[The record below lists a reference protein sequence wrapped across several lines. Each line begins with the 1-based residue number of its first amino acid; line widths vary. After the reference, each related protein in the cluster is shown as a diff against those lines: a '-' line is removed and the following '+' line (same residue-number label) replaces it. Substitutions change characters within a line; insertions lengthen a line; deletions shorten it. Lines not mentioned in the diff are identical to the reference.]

1 MATTISAAVW
11 ALRKAL
17 APVTDD
23 LLKNW
28 AASDSLGPNISAL
41 KTELLRAQGILYT
54 AHDRVIANPALKE
67 LLHMLRQVADKAE
80 DVLDELDYFR
90 IQDELNRTYHAADK
104 HAGGCMCG
112 LALNARH
119 TARAVAN
126 KLNFSSAGILRT
138 PKLKFD
144 RVEMSKRMADIVHQL
159 DPICAKVK
167 EILDLELRKVQPTQ
181 GIRPKTTPAIIEPK
195 IFGRNV
201 EKKNIVDGITHGK
214 YCADGLTVLQIVGP
228 GGIGKTTFTQH
239 IYQEVK
245 SSFDV
250 MIWICVSL
258 NFDANRLAQE
268 ILRQI
273 PEVNGEKKNDIEEEL
288 IEERLKHKRFLLVLD
303 DVWTYEEDEWKKLL
317 APFRKGE
324 ASGNM
329 VIVTTRIPEAATTV
343 KIVDYSVELNRLGT
357 EDFMHLFEAYVF
369 GHQQPWKDH
378 PELLDVGKEIVGK
391 LKGFPLAAKTVGR
404 LLRNQLTLDNWT
416 RVLESK
422 EWELQTS
429 DHDIMPALKLSYDYL
444 PFHLQQCFFYGAL
457 FPEDYEFGSN
467 ELVHLWT
474 GLDILDSSDQ
484 RKRLE
489 DVGLC
494 YLNDLVNRGFFK
506 KNEKLDGSARYVM
519 HDLLHE
525 LAVKVS
531 SSECLSISSS
541 NVRYVQSS
549 PSVRHL
555 SIIIDERDVND
566 RMAFEE
572 FKRDL
577 STLEEKLKIENLQTV
592 MLFGKHHGCFAKTF
606 GDLFAEAKSLRVI
619 LLSET
624 LYRYI
629 VEDVFCSFPRLVHLR
644 YLRIKPYSNVT
655 LTSNM
660 SRFYHL
666 RVLDVQEHNVPVDF
680 PRDVSK
686 LAKLNH
692 YLLQEKFFE
701 NRTSDVGK
709 LELLQDLRSFMVKK
723 ENIGFEMR
731 QISRLAEFG
740 VSLRIHSI
748 ENAEQQEEVNEAKLI
763 HKTHIQKLMLE
774 WGIDRPNKDPAKEDH
789 VLESLQ
795 PHCNLVELHIGGHG
809 GATCPSWLGSNLS
822 VKALESLCL
831 VDVAWNNFPP
841 LGELLLVSELGEE
854 HPSGIP
860 SQSFQNLKELKLVKV
875 SRLKKWVGIST
886 CRLVSLLEVIIVK
899 QCSELVELPYSG
911 WQSAQEAC
919 VTWFPRLRKL
929 EIMDCPKL
937 LALPPV
943 PWTLAPCSAK
953 IAGVGSGFKELTYSK
968 NCRSESSLKVAGKEG
983 GHDITFWNMLAFSN
997 LADLLELE
1005 MRNCPPL
1012 PLDHLQK
1019 LTPMKSLRIG
1029 NSNNLLLPTDVESPA
1044 IYQLRIGTLE
1054 IWNCSASE
1062 KELAQLLSYLPYLS
1076 KLVIHCCEKI
1086 KMVGVVEPQ
1095 KTAHKMGFGRT
1106 GPQQQETR
1114 GEEIA
1119 TVAAGGEALVLL
1131 PPQLQELSIRYCPQ
1145 LTLLSSS
1152 LNDGG
1157 QGGGGL
1163 QGLRSLRD
1171 LYISGCPKFLSSCP
1185 FSRFPFPTSLQTLY
1199 LKDIEG
1205 IVTLEPLSDLTSLTN
1220 LHIHN
1225 CGDLRGEGVW
1235 ALAQCRL
1242 AVLRIKQTPKFFA
1255 SSEPRNSP
1263 RSCKIEEIHT
1273 DDHTGF
1279 LAAPI
1284 CSLLTSSLTKL
1295 YLNADENDEVE
1306 RFSKEQED
1314 ALQLLSSLRGLTF
1327 GSFRKLQCL
1336 PAGLHRIS
1344 SLKTLWIEDCQA
1356 FRSLPKDGLPC
1367 SLQHLEIYGCPA
1379 LKSLPKDGLPSSLQD
1394 LQISYCRALK
1404 SLPNDGLPNSLRK
1417 LNIRYGNSEKLMCQC
1432 RKFKGIIPI
1441 IED

>member
-1 MATTISAAVW
+1 MATAISAAVW
-11 ALRKAL
+11 ALGKAL

-54 AHDRVIANPALKE
+54 AQDRVIANPALKE
-67 LLHMLRQVADKAE
+67 LLHMLRQLADKAE

-90 IQDELNRTYHAADK
+90 IQDELDSTYHAADK

-126 KLNFSSAGILRT
+126 KLKFSSAGILRT

-144 RVEMSKRMADIVHQL
+144 RVEMSKRMADIVQQL
-159 DPICAKVK
+159 DPICAK
-167 EILDLELRKVQPTQ
+167 
-181 GIRPKTTPAIIEPK
+181 
-195 IFGRNV
+195 
-201 EKKNIVDGITHGK
+201 
-214 YCADGLTVLQIVGP
+214 
-228 GGIGKTTFTQH
+228 
-239 IYQEVK
+239 
-245 SSFDV
+245 
-250 MIWICVSL
+250 
-258 NFDANRLAQE
+258 
-268 ILRQI
+268 
-273 PEVNGEKKNDIEEEL
+273 
-288 IEERLKHKRFLLVLD
+288 
-303 DVWTYEEDEWKKLL
+303 
-317 APFRKGE
+317 
-324 ASGNM
+324 
-329 VIVTTRIPEAATTV
+329 
-343 KIVDYSVELNRLGT
+343 
-357 EDFMHLFEAYVF
+357 
-369 GHQQPWKDH
+369 
-378 PELLDVGKEIVGK
+378 
-391 LKGFPLAAKTVGR
+391 
-404 LLRNQLTLDNWT
+404 
-416 RVLESK
+416 
-422 EWELQTS
+422 
-429 DHDIMPALKLSYDYL
+429 
-444 PFHLQQCFFYGAL
+444 CFFYGAL
-457 FPEDYEFGSN
+457 FPEDYEYGSN

-506 KNEKLDGSARYVM
+506 KNEKLDGSAHYVM

-577 STLEEKLKIENLQTV
+577 GTLEEKLKVENLQTV

-606 GDLFAEAKSLRVI
+606 GDLFAEAKALRVI
-619 LLSET
+619 LLSKS
-624 LYRYI
+624 LYGYI

-644 YLRIKPYSNVT
+644 YLRIISHANIT

-686 LAKLNH
+686 LIKLCH
-692 YLLQEKFFE
+692 YLVQERGFE
-701 NRTSDVGK
+701 HRTSDVGK
-709 LELLQDLRSFMVKK
+709 LELLRDLRSFMVKK

-731 QISRLAEFG
+731 QIGHLAEFG

-748 ENAEQQEEVNEAKLI
+748 ENAERHEEVNEAKLI

-789 VLESLQ
+789 ALECLQ
-795 PHCNLVELHIGGHG
+795 PHCNLLELHIGGHG
-809 GATCPSWLGSNLS
+809 GATCPSWLVSNLS
-822 VKALESLCL
+822 VKVLESLCL

-875 SRLKKWVGIST
+875 STLKKWVGISA
-886 CRLVSLLEVIIVK
+886 CPLASLLEVLIIK
-899 QCSELVELPYSG
+899 DCCELVELPFSG
-911 WQSAQEAC
+911 CESVQEAY
-919 VTWFPRLRKL
+919 VTWFPRLQKL

-943 PWTLAPCSAK
+943 PWTSAPCSVE
-953 IAGVGSGFKELTYSK
+953 IARVGSGFEELAYTK
-968 NCRSESSLKVAGKEG
+968 NCRSESSLKVVGKEG
-983 GHDITFWNMLAFSN
+983 GHDRTFWNMLAFSN

-1019 LTPMKSLRIG
+1019 LTPMKRLKIV
-1029 NSNNLLLPTDVESPA
+1029 NSNNLLSPTDVESPA

-1054 IWNCSASE
+1054 IWVCSASE

-1076 KLVIHCCEKI
+1076 KLEIYSCEKI
-1086 KMVGVVEPQ
+1086 TRVGVVEQQ
-1095 KTAHKMGFGRT
+1095 KTAHKVGFGQT
-1106 GPQQQETR
+1106 GLQQQETR
-1114 GEEIA
+1114 GEEEIV

-1131 PPQLQELSIRYCPQ
+1131 PPQLQELRIQHCPQ
-1145 LTLLSSS
+1145 LALLPSS

-1163 QGLRSLRD
+1163 QGLCSIRNLD
-1171 LYISGCPKFLSSCP
+1171 ISCCPEFFSSYS
-1185 FSRFPFPTSLQTLY
+1185 FSRFAFPTSLQILY
-1199 LKDIEG
+1199 LNDIKG
-1205 IVTLEPLSDLTSLTN
+1205 TVMLDPLSNLTSLTN
-1220 LHIHN
+1220 LDIYN
-1225 CGDLRGEGVW
+1225 CGDLRGEGIW
-1235 ALAQCRL
+1235 PLAQCRL
-1242 AVLRIKQTPKFFA
+1242 AVLCIEKTPKFFA
-1255 SSEPRNSP
+1255 NSEPQIFS
-1263 RSCKIEEIHT
+1263 RSCKIEEIST
-1273 DDHTGF
+1273 DDPTGF
-1279 LAAPI
+1279 LAVPI
-1284 CSLLTSSLTKL
+1284 CSLLSSSLTKL
-1295 YLNADENDEVE
+1295 YLKAGANDEVE
-1306 RFSKEQED
+1306 RFSTEQED
-1314 ALQLLSSLRGLTF
+1314 ALQLLCSLQELRF
-1327 GSFRKLQCL
+1327 QFFCKLQCL
-1336 PAGLHRIS
+1336 PTGLHRIS
-1344 SLKTLWIEDCQA
+1344 SLKTLRIEYCQA

-1394 LQISYCRALK
+1394 LRIGECLALT
-1404 SLPNDGLPNSLRK
+1404 SLPKDGLPSSLRR
-1417 LNIRYGNSEKLMCQC
+1417 LDIWDDNSKELMWQC
-1432 RKFKGIIPI
+1432 RKLKGTIPI

>member
-1 MATTISAAVW
+1 MATAISAAVW
-11 ALRKAL
+11 ALGKAL
-17 APVTDD
+17 APVSDD

-54 AHDRVIANPALKE
+54 AQDRVIANPALKE
-67 LLHMLRQVADKAE
+67 LLHMLRQLADKAE

-90 IQDELNRTYHAADK
+90 IQDELDRTYHAADK

-126 KLNFSSAGILRT
+126 KLKFSSAGILHT

-144 RVEMSKRMADIVHQL
+144 RVEMSKRMSDIVKQL

-167 EILDLELRKVQPTQ
+167 EILDLELRKPTAQ
-181 GIRPKTTPAIIEPK
+181 CKRPKTTPAIIEPE

-214 YCADGLTVLQIVGP
+214 YCADGLTVLRIVGP

-273 PEVNGEKKNDIEEEL
+273 PEVNGEKKNAIEEEL

-324 ASGNM
+324 ARGNM
-329 VIVTTRIPEAATTV
+329 VIVTTRIPETATV
-343 KIVDYSVELNRLGT
+343 GKIVDYSIELNGLGT

-404 LLRNQLTLDNWT
+404 LLSSQLTLDNWT

-457 FPEDYEFGSN
+457 FPEDYEYGSN

-506 KNEKLDGSARYVM
+506 KNEKIDGSACYVM

-572 FKRDL
+572 FKREL
-577 STLEEKLKIENLQTV
+577 STLEEKLKVENLQTV

-606 GDLFAEAKSLRVI
+606 GDLFAEAKALRVI
-619 LLSET
+619 LLSKS
-624 LYRYI
+624 LYKYI
-629 VEDVFCSFPRLVHLR
+629 LEDVFCNFPRLVHLR
-644 YLRIKPYSNVT
+644 YLRIIPFFDVT

-666 RVLDVQEHNVPVDF
+666 RVLDVEKHNVPVDF

-686 LAKLNH
+686 LTKLCH
-692 YLLQEKFFE
+692 YLVQENFFE
-701 NRTSDVGK
+701 DRTSDLGRQD
-709 LELLQDLRSFMVKK
+709 LLQDLRSFMVKK

-731 QISRLAEFG
+731 QIGRLAEFG

-748 ENAEQQEEVNEAKLI
+748 ENAERHEEVNEAKLT

-774 WGIDRPNKDPAKEDH
+774 WGYGRPNKDLAKEDH

-795 PHCNLVELHIGGHG
+795 PHSNLLELHIGGHG

-841 LGELLLVSELGEE
+841 IGELVFVSELGEE

-860 SQSFQNLKELKLVKV
+860 SQSFQNLKRLELVKI
-875 SRLKKWVGIST
+875 SRLKKWVGISA
-886 CRLVSLLEVIIVK
+886 CRLVSLLEVLIVK
-899 QCSELVELPYSG
+899 ECSELVELPYSG
-911 WQSAQEAC
+911 WQSAHEAC
-919 VTWFPRLRKL
+919 ATWFPRLRKL

-953 IAGVGSGFKELTYSK
+953 IERVGSGFMELAYSK
-968 NCRSESSLKVAGKEG
+968 NCRSESGLKVTGKVG
-983 GHDITFWNMLAFSN
+983 GHDSTFWNMLAFSN

-1005 MRNCPPL
+1005 MQNCPPL

-1019 LTPMKSLRIG
+1019 LTPMQSLKKV
-1029 NSNNLLLPTDVESPA
+1029 NSNNLLSPTDVESAA

-1054 IWNCSASE
+1054 IWHCSASE

-1076 KLVIHCCEKI
+1076 KLDIYSCTKI
-1086 KMVGVVEPQ
+1086 TRVGVVEQQ
-1095 KTAHKMGFGRT
+1095 KTTHKMGFGQT

-1114 GEEIA
+1114 GEEEIA

-1131 PPQLQELSIRYCPQ
+1131 PPQLQELGICDCPQ

-1152 LNDGG
+1152 LQG

-1163 QGLRSLRD
+1163 QGLRSLRK
-1171 LYISGCPKFLSSCP
+1171 LSISGCPKFLSFHS
-1185 FSRFPFPTSLQTLY
+1185 FSSFPLPTSLQTLS

-1205 IVTLEPLSDLTSLTN
+1205 IVTLEPLSDFTSLTN

-1225 CGDLRGEGVW
+1225 CGDLRGEGMW

-1242 AVLRIKQTPKFFA
+1242 AVLEIEKTPKFFA
-1255 SSEPRNSP
+1255 SSEPQNFP
-1263 RSCKIEEIHT
+1263 RSSKIEEIT
-1273 DDHTGF
+1273 IDDPTGF

-1284 CSLLTSSLTKL
+1284 CSLLSSSLTKL
-1295 YLNADENDEVE
+1295 YLDGNENDEVE

-1314 ALQLLSSLRGLTF
+1314 ALQLLSSLQELRF
-1327 GSFRKLQCL
+1327 EFFRKLQCL

-1344 SLKTLWIEDCQA
+1344 SLKKLWIEHCQA

-1367 SLQHLEIYGCPA
+1367 SLQYLHIWNCPA
-1379 LKSLPKDGLPSSLQD
+1379 LKLLPKDGLPSSLRM
-1394 LQISYCRALK
+1394 LCIHS
-1404 SLPNDGLPNSLRK
+1404 
-1417 LNIRYGNSEKLMCQC
+1417 GNSEELMWQC
-1432 RKFKGIIPI
+1432 RKLKGTIPI
-1441 IED
+1441 IIISD

>member
-1 MATTISAAVW
+1 MATAISAAVW
-11 ALRKAL
+11 ALGKAL

-41 KTELLRAQGILYT
+41 KTELLRAQGILCT
-54 AHDRVIANPALKE
+54 AQDRVIANPALKE
-67 LLHMLRQVADKAE
+67 LLHMLRQLADKAE

-90 IQDELNRTYHAADK
+90 IQDQLDRTYHAADK

-126 KLNFSSAGILRT
+126 KLKFSSAGILHT

-144 RVEMSKRMADIVHQL
+144 RVEMSKRMSDIVQQL

-181 GIRPKTTPAIIEPK
+181 GVRPKTTPAIIEPK

-201 EKKNIVDGITHGK
+201 EKKSIVDGITHGK

-268 ILRQI
+268 ILRQT
-273 PEVNGEKKNDIEEEL
+273 PKVNGEKENAIEEEL

-324 ASGNM
+324 ARGNM

-343 KIVDYSVELNRLGT
+343 KIADYSVELNRLGT
-357 EDFMHLFEAYVF
+357 EDFMHLFEAYIF

-404 LLRNQLTLDNWT
+404 LLRSQLTLDNWT

-494 YLNDLVNRGFFK
+494 YLNELVNRGFFK
-506 KNEKLDGSARYVM
+506 KNVKVDGSARYIM

-572 FKRDL
+572 FKRDF
-577 STLEEKLKIENLQTV
+577 STLEEKLKVENLHTV
-592 MLFGKHHGCFAKTF
+592 MLFGKNHGCFAKTF
-606 GDLFAEAKSLRVI
+606 GDFFAEAKSLRVI
-619 LLSET
+619 LLSGS
-624 LYRYI
+624 LYKYI

-644 YLRIKPYSNVT
+644 YLRIIPRANITV
-655 LTSNM
+655 TSNM

-666 RVLDVQEHNVPVDF
+666 RVLDVQKHNVHVDF
-680 PRDVSK
+680 PRDVGK
-686 LAKLNH
+686 LTKLNH
-692 YLLQEKFFE
+692 YLVQERGFE
-701 NRTSDVGK
+701 RRTSDVGK

-731 QISRLAEFG
+731 QIGRLAEFG

-748 ENAEQQEEVNEAKLI
+748 ENAERQEEVNEAKLI

-774 WGIDRPNKDPAKEDH
+774 WGIGRTNKDPAKEDH
-789 VLESLQ
+789 FLESLQ
-795 PHCNLVELHIGGHG
+795 PHCNLLELHIRRHG

-822 VKALESLCL
+822 VKVLESLCL
-831 VDVAWNNFPP
+831 VDVAWNKFPP
-841 LGELLLVSELGEE
+841 LGELLFVSELGEE

-886 CRLVSLLEVIIVK
+886 CPLVSLLEVLIIK
-899 QCSELVELPYSG
+899 DCFELVELPFSG
-911 WQSAQEAC
+911 CESVQEAY
-919 VTWFPRLRKL
+919 VTWFPRLQKL

-943 PWTLAPCSAK
+943 PWTSAPCSVK
-953 IAGVGSGFKELTYSK
+953 IARVGSGFEELIYSK
-968 NCRSESSLKVAGKEG
+968 NCRSESSLEVTGKEG
-983 GHDITFWNMLAFSN
+983 GHDSTFWNMLAFSN
-997 LADLLELE
+997 LADLLKLE
-1005 MRNCPPL
+1005 IKNCPPL
-1012 PLDHLQK
+1012 QLDHLQK
-1019 LTPMKSLRIG
+1019 LTPIKWLKISCS
-1029 NSNNLLLPTDVESPA
+1029 SNVLSQTDVESAA

-1054 IWNCSASE
+1054 IWHCSASE

-1076 KLVIHCCEKI
+1076 KLEIFNCEKI
-1086 KMVGVVEPQ
+1086 KRVGVVEQQ
-1095 KTAHKMGFGRT
+1095 KTAHKMGFGHT
-1106 GPQQQETR
+1106 GPQQQETI
-1114 GEEIA
+1114 GEEEIA

-1131 PPQLQELSIRYCPQ
+1131 PPQLQELTIAHCPQ

-1171 LYISGCPKFLSSCP
+1171 LDIRGCPKFLSSYP
-1185 FSRFPFPTSLQTLY
+1185 FSRFPFPTSLQILH
-1199 LKDIEG
+1199 LNDIEG
-1205 IVTLEPLSDLTSLTN
+1205 TVSLSNLTSLTD
-1220 LHIHN
+1220 LHIYN
-1225 CGDLRGEGVW
+1225 CGDLRGEGMW

-1242 AVLRIKQTPKFFA
+1242 AVLFIWETPKFFA
-1255 SSEPRNSP
+1255 SSEPQNFP
-1263 RSCKIEEIHT
+1263 RSCKIEKIGT

-1279 LAAPI
+1279 LAVPI
-1284 CSLLTSSLTKL
+1284 CSILSSSLTKL
-1295 YLNADENDEVE
+1295 CLRPEEKREVE

-1314 ALQLLSSLRGLTF
+1314 ALQLLSSLQELTF
-1327 GSFRKLQCL
+1327 GSFCKLQCL

-1344 SLKTLWIEDCQA
+1344 SLKALRIKNCQA

-1404 SLPNDGLPNSLRK
+1404 SLPKDSLPSSLRK
-1417 LNIRYGNSEKLMCQC
+1417 FDFRHGNSEELMWQC
-1432 RKFKGIIPI
+1432 RKLKGTIPI